1 MSAEPL
7 PAPDGS
13 AARRRRTEGLSR
25 SAFARPVLALVPNP
39 VRARRAPFVALI
51 LGVLLLGLLSLLLLN
66 TTTAQDAFKLHRL
79 QASAANVADER
90 QALTEQV
97 NQLTG
102 PGGLAAQAVAM
113 GMVPA
118 GPPVFWKPGDPLPP
132 GARVLDG
139 MIVVPAGSGPAPA
152 ASAPAT
158 PAPVGVAVTAVP
170 RPGQA
175 PAAKPSTSAAP
186 PAKASA
192 KPSTSPSAGASAKPP
207 AKTPTPSSTKPSSG
221 ASTKPGAKAATG
233 TAGTGR

>member
-7 PAPDGS
+7 PTPDGS
-13 AARRRRTEGLSR
+13 AARRRRTEGLAR

-79 QASAANVADER
+79 QASAADVADQR
-90 QALTEQV
+90 QALSEQV

-102 PGGLAAQAVAM
+102 PGGLAAQAVGM

-139 MIVVPAGSGPAPA
+139 MIVVPAGAGPAPA
-152 ASAPAT
+152 PSATAAPA
-158 PAPVGVAVTAVP
+158 PAGVAVTAVP
-170 RPGQA
+170 RPGQSAA
-175 PAAKPSTSAAP
+175 PKPSTSASPSAKTSAKPSTSAST
-186 PAKASA
+186 KAAA
-192 KPSTSPSAGASAKPP
+192 KPT
-207 AKTPTPSSTKPSSG
+207 AKTTTPSSTTSKP
-221 ASTKPGAKAATG
+221 STKPSAKATTTTTG
-233 TAGTGR
+233 TTR